1 MIRRHP
7 TNAALRRWLDT
18 ESVEELPEVS
28 AHVDR
33 CSRCAAKIEALD
45 DVVGEEPGIAAA
57 LISLLEPADGLA
69 ARIEHGVND
78 RLGSR
83 QMALVLGDLF
93 AAAVETSK
101 LLLTEEDL

>member
-1 MIRRHP
+1 M
-7 TNAALRRWLDT
+7 
-18 ESVEELPEVS
+18 S
-28 AHVDR
+28 AHIEG
-33 CSRCAAKIEALD
+33 CSRCAGKIEALSD
-45 DVVGEEPGIAAA
+45 ENGDAAVDEVGIAAA

-78 RLGSR
+78 RLSSR